1 MADIILHHYWL
12 SPYAEK
18 IRRILGFKNLA
29 WKSVEIPLMAPKP
42 DLTALTGGYRKT
54 PVLQL
59 GADIYCD
66 TDCISRAL
74 ERLHPE
80 PTLFAPGTEAV
91 SYMLGPWQSELFW
104 SAVKLAGT
112 SGDVFPDG
120 FVEDRDKMI
129 PGGLDVEKM
138 LIEIPATRDHL
149 RSKLGILEGLLAGG
163 GPYLLGAQ
171 ASLAD
176 FSMFHPLFAL
186 KNLGPTGEVLTP
198 YTAVNEWLERIE
210 AFGHGTFTQID
221 SSEAIEVARQSTPAT
236 TAAADDGD
244 PNERRPGDRVRIV
257 HESFG
262 NDPVD
267 GAIVFSSA
275 QQISI
280 RREDA
285 RAGEVVVH
293 FPREHYV
300 VLAAD

>member
-29 WKSVEIPLMAPKP
+29 WNSVEIPLMAPKP
-42 DLTALTGGYRKT
+42 DLVALTGGYRKT
-54 PVLQL
+54 PVLQI

-66 TDCISRAL
+66 TDCIARVL
-74 ERLHPE
+74 ERLQPE
-80 PTLFAPGTEAV
+80 PTLFAPGTEAL

-104 SAVKLAGT
+104 SAVALAGT
-112 SGDVFPDG
+112 SGDVFPEG

-129 PGGLDVEKM
+129 PGGLDIEKM
-138 LIEIPATRDHL
+138 LIEIPATRDRL

-163 GPYLLGAQ
+163 SPYLFGDH

-186 KNLGPTGEVLTP
+186 KSLGSVAEVLTP
-198 YTAVNEWLERIE
+198 YATVNAWLERIE

-221 SSEAIEVARQSTPAT
+221 SSEAIEVARQSTSAT
-236 TAAADDGD
+236 ATAADAGD
-244 PNERRPGDRVRIV
+244 PNERKPGDRVRIV

-262 NDPVD
+262 NDPVE
-267 GAIVFSSA
+267 GEIVSSSA

-280 RREDA
+280 RREDE

-300 VLAAD
+300 ILGS